1 MTTEEITDA
10 EIVDEPSTSL
20 ERVAPTAPTSLFRT
34 DDPVEV
40 VAKATHIADAL
51 KAVVVAQKLAT
62 NIQGRDHLRVEAWQ
76 TLGSMLG
83 VFPVKEWVRA
93 VPWPDPIP
101 AKLTAAHAKGL
112 TFGYEASFLA
122 QTAAGA
128 IVGGGEGACMR
139 TEGTWAS
146 RDDYALKSM
155 SQTRATSRA
164 LKAPLGFVVALA
176 GYETTPAEEMSAG
189 RRSSRVNVR
198 PGRAAIADT
207 YVEDFESEADGLAS
221 QLLLLASDKDRAL
234 QAIHAKRGELA
245 PGLFLDWLG
254 AEIAKRT
261 VAA

>member
-10 EIVDEPSTSL
+10 EIVDEPSTDL
-20 ERVAPTAPTSLFRT
+20 ERVAPPAPASLFRT

-40 VAKATHIADAL
+40 VAKATQIADAL

-101 AKLTAAHAKGL
+101 SKLTAAHAKGL

-139 TEGTWAS
+139 TESTWAS

-155 SQTRATSRA
+155 SQTRGTSRA

-176 GYETTPAEEMSAG
+176 GYETTPAEEMGA

-198 PGRAAIADT
+198 PGRAAAADT
-207 YVEDFESEADGLAS
+207 YTEDFESEADGLCDR
-221 QLLLLASDKDRAL
+221 LLLLASDKDRAL
-234 QAIHAKRGELA
+234 HAINAKRGELA

>member
-40 VAKATHIADAL
+40 VAKATQIAD
-51 KAVVVAQKLAT
+51 
-62 NIQGRDHLRVEAWQ
+62 
-76 TLGSMLG
+76 
-83 VFPVKEWVRA
+83 
-93 VPWPDPIP
+93 
-101 AKLTAAHAKGL
+101 
-112 TFGYEASFLA
+112 
-122 QTAAGA
+122 
-128 IVGGGEGACMR
+128 
-139 TEGTWAS
+139 
-146 RDDYALKSM
+146 
-155 SQTRATSRA
+155 A

-189 RRSSRVNVR
+189 RRSTRVNVR